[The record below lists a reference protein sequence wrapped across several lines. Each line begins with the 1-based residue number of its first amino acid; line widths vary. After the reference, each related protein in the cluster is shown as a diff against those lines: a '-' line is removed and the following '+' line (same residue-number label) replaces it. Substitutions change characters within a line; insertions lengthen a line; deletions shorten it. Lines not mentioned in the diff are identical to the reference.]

1 MYLTN
6 AFSLNMLNPDRGHSL
21 SIEPIPEKTVSELV
35 QAGDLQ
41 SAIGHA
47 GLTPVLEARLGV
59 NIPVNRIS
67 LHLSSG
73 DVLIVAQA
81 TMPRLAEGQVLS
93 AEEMRNIPL
102 VFWRVKVK

>member
-1 MYLTN
+1 
-6 AFSLNMLNPDRGHSL
+6 MLNSEHGHSL
-21 SIEPIPEKTVSELV
+21 TIEPIPEKTVSELV
-35 QAGDLQ
+35 QAGSLT

-47 GLTPVLEARLGV
+47 GLAQVLATRLGRE
-59 NIPVNRIS
+59 IPVNRIS
-67 LHLSSG
+67 IQLSSG